1 VAAVRRP
8 DYAPGMDFAANESV
22 IYEGRPSWR
31 SIISFYITGL
41 IVVIVLG
48 AIGYF
53 AASATVGA
61 SVFAVALV
69 IMLLWG
75 WLKRLA
81 TRYAITDRR
90 LRIQRGILSKHV
102 EEARV
107 ERLQEYSTRQ
117 SFIERLLQVGTID
130 FDTASSQ
137 QGDLFQFKGIANPHE
152 VARLVDQAQEAHN
165 QRMMA
170 GGGQTQAAQQ
180 GE

>member
-1 VAAVRRP
+1 ME
-8 DYAPGMDFAANESV
+8 YAANEKV

-31 SIISFYITGL
+31 SIVSFYITGL
-41 IVVIVLG
+41 IVVIIVGAIAYFASSTGLG
-48 AIGYF
+48 AG
-53 AASATVGA
+53 
-61 SVFAVALV
+61 VFAVALV
-69 IMLLWG
+69 ILLVWG
-75 WLKRLA
+75 WLKRVS

-90 LRIQRGILSKHV
+90 LRIQRGIFSKHV

-117 SFIERLLQVGTID
+117 SFIDRILQVGTID

-170 GGGQTQAAQQ
+170 GGNAPAATQP
-180 GE
+180 ED

>member
-1 VAAVRRP
+1 
-8 DYAPGMDFAANESV
+8 MDFAANESV

-61 SVFAVALV
+61 GVFAVALV